1 MNIIKLRQSLQQ
13 FLIEDLGEGDITGET
28 IFDPKERSRGQFI
41 AKEDGVIAG
50 LDVIKESYHLF
61 SPHISVALRVRDGE
75 EVSKGTIIAE
85 VEGPT
90 VVLLSAER
98 VILNLLQRMSG
109 IATITR
115 KAVTALN
122 DEHTRV
128 CDTRKTTPGL
138 RMIEKYAVRC
148 GGGFNHRLGLYDGV
162 MIKDNHIVAAGSISQ
177 AVKTAKSKL
186 GHMVKIEVEIESHQQ
201 LLEAIEAGADVIMF
215 DNRTPEEVREFASI
229 VPTSIT
235 TEVSGGIDLTNIHLY
250 GNTGADYISLGM
262 ITHSAKAFDISFN
275 LEGGKKHVIGFI

>member
-41 AKEDGVIAG
+41 VKEDGVIAG

-61 SPHISVALRVRDGE
+61 NPHISIDLRVRDGE
-75 EVSKGTIIAE
+75 EVSKETVIAE

-109 IATITR
+109 IATLTR
-115 KAVTALN
+115 KAVIALN

-177 AVKTAKSKL
+177 AVKIAKSKL

-229 VPTSIT
+229 VPFSIT

-250 GNTGADYISLGM
+250 GNTGANYISLGM

-275 LEGGKKHVIGFI
+275 LEGGKKHVIGFN